1 MKRTMVRN
9 YINTVGESGRDPFMA
24 SIFGRTSSGRM
35 SLGNYDGDD
44 DEESDYDPDEDLRMI
59 YDDEEYEEI
68 HESY

>member
-1 MKRTMVRN
+1 MVRN
-9 YINTVGESGRDPFMA
+9 YSNTASHIGINSFMA
-24 SIFGRTSSGRM
+24 YLIGQTDSGSL
-35 SLGNYDGDD
+35 SLGNYDGED